1 MQKNKKANSSIDL
14 KVYYEKIDPGAVDF
28 TSGFSWEN
36 SIRWV
41 NKLLLGNDRRS
52 NNYDDIQGNDH
63 VYRHHV
69 QD

>member
-1 MQKNKKANSSIDL
+1 MMYTRSIYVKIDL
-14 KVYYEKIDPGAVDF
+14 GPVDF
-28 TSGFSWEN
+28 TSGFSQEN

-41 NKLLLGNDRRS
+41 NKYGWAIDRRA